1 MANVK
6 KICRLDELKDFCCC
20 YCWAIEAHVHTVGIV
35 VRNSELPYSYH
46 LCPTMPY
53 LLGFWYFLPRTVIRS
68 PNQKVSTLT
77 QITEDFTDSVP
88 KASPNDISLAMW
100 YVLSRGK
107 QRGRNVGS
115 SKENEYIN
123 LERPPATLPHPPLP
137 PQKSTSSYIG
147 STYCT
152 KLLPYHRHPFGPVQ
166 QSYLG
171 FPNKTSLFIPNRK
184 KNTTN
189 FSSPSIDSSPGRGEG
204 GFTSK
209 DLQVTKRKSRIPCFA
224 NLRTVKVRMK
234 NPPEKGKRKKN
245 KKERKTWNA
254 MWA

>member
-6 KICRLDELKDFCCC
+6 KNCRLDELKDIGGC
-20 YCWAIEAHVHTVGIV
+20 YCWAIEAHVHTVGMV

-123 LERPPATLPHPPLP
+123 LERPPATFSPPS
-137 PQKSTSSYIG
+137 PQSSYIG

-152 KLLPYHRHPFGPVQ
+152 KLLTIDLPSVLYNNRI
-166 QSYLG
+166 G

-184 KNTTN
+184 KKHHKP
-189 FSSPSIDSSPGRGEG
+189 FQ
-204 GFTSK
+204 FK
-209 DLQVTKRKSRIPCFA
+209 H
-224 NLRTVKVRMK
+224 
-234 NPPEKGKRKKN
+234 
-245 KKERKTWNA
+245 
-254 MWA
+254 